1 MYHFA
6 DGLCPWYESSAT
18 RRSNAT
24 AGPVRL
30 SYWIIKN
37 KTGCVPNFEH
47 MIWHGDFDFVL
58 HFQASDNAERARLA
72 AAKVSSMLVNYLGGA
87 PLSRAEV
94 LDRPYDRAF

>member
-1 MYHFA
+1 
-6 DGLCPWYESSAT
+6 
-18 RRSNAT
+18 
-24 AGPVRL
+24 
-30 SYWIIKN
+30 
-37 KTGCVPNFEH
+37 

-72 AAKVSSMLVNYLGGA
+72 AAKVSSMLYNYLGGA